1 MPTGLDQ
8 NFAPFT
14 ERKVRF
20 ANSFL
25 PISALFHS
33 PCLQPAT
40 GIILDDLKE
49 IEAFT
54 RQDLV
59 IPIFYTSTDPDL
71 YDVLGDE
78 SMISELVDM
87 ITQLPVHWEAARVF
101 PRATHILEFG
111 SGAFPGLVL

>member
-8 NFAPFT
+8 NLAPST

-33 PCLQPAT
+33 PYLQPAT

-59 IPIFYTSTDPDL
+59 IPIFYTSTGPDL
-71 YDVLGDE
+71 RDVLGDE
-78 SMISELVDM
+78 SMTSELVNM
-87 ITQLPVHWEAARVF
+87 ITQQPVNWEVVGVF
-101 PRATHILEFG
+101 LGVTHICDFG
-111 SGAFPGLVL
+111 LGAFSGLVF

>member
-1 MPTGLDQ
+1 MINGARNLVITCPPKFLHSLNLSRRKVKVPTGLDQ

-33 PCLQPAT
+33 PYLQPAT

-71 YDVLGDE
+71 YDVLV
-78 SMISELVDM
+78 MN
-87 ITQLPVHWEAARVF
+87 Q
-101 PRATHILEFG
+101 
-111 SGAFPGLVL
+111 